1 MDLLKNLQTTKMPNL
16 KDIKTQINSVG
27 STKKITSAMKMVA
40 ASKLRRSQ
48 EKAEAARPYSSRLEE
63 MLTSLASSA
72 LSGEG
77 IIKLLTGTGK
87 DDNYLVV
94 PVSADRGLCGG
105 FNSSI
110 NKETFKLMKFL
121 EDQNKKAQLLTVGK
135 KSRDFFNRIMK
146 EKIIESFVDTNVSG
160 TGYEAALKISNKL
173 QELYFEGTFDKCILI
188 YNKFKSVISQEVT
201 QQQLIP
207 LDVSSKSDDKN
218 ENEITDNSIYIYEP
232 DEETIL
238 QDLLPKN
245 VSIQIFKVLLESDAG
260 EQGARM
266 AAMDNATRNAGEMID
281 SLTLKY
287 NRTRQAFITKEL
299 IEIISGAESI

>member
-1 MDLLKNLQTTKMPNL
+1 MPSL
-16 KDIKTQINSVG
+16 KDIKTQINSVV
-27 STKKITSAMKMVA
+27 STKKITTAMKMVA

-48 EKAEAARPYSSRLEE
+48 EKAVAARPYSSRLEE
-63 MLTSLASSA
+63 MLSSLASSA
-72 LSGEG
+72 ASGEG
-77 IIKLLTGTGK
+77 IIKLLTGTGN
-87 DDNYLVV
+87 DQNYMIV

-110 NKETFKLMKFL
+110 NRETFKLVKSL
-121 EDQNKKAQLLTVGK
+121 EKDGKNVQLMPVGK
-135 KSRDFFNRIMK
+135 KSRDFFNRVMK
-146 EKIIESFVDTNVSG
+146 DKIAESFIDLNVSNS
-160 TGYEAALKISNKL
+160 GYDSALQVSNKL
-173 QELYFEGTFDKCILI
+173 QDLYFDGKFDKCILVF
-188 YNKFKSVISQEVT
+188 NKFVSAISQDVT

-207 LDVSSKSDDKN
+207 LDVSESSKEVKEDGNDAKA
-218 ENEITDNSIYIYEP
+218 IYDYEP

-238 QDLLPKN
+238 KDLLPKN

-260 EQGARM
+260 EHGARM

-281 SLTLKY
+281 GLTLKY

>member
-1 MDLLKNLQTTKMPNL
+1 MPSL

-27 STKKITSAMKMVA
+27 STRKITSAMKMVA

-63 MLTSLASSA
+63 MLASLASSA
-72 LSGEG
+72 ASGEG
-77 IIKLLTGTGK
+77 IIKLLTGTGN
-87 DDNYLVV
+87 DQNYIVV

-110 NKETFKLMKFL
+110 NRETFKLVKSL
-121 EDQNKKAQLLTVGK
+121 EGDGKNVQIMPLGK
-135 KSRDFFNRIMK
+135 KSRDFFNRVMK
-146 EKIIESFVDTNVSG
+146 DQIIESFVDLNISN
-160 TGYEAALKISNKL
+160 TGYDSALQVSNKL
-173 QELYFEGTFDKCILI
+173 QELYFEEKFDKCILVF
-188 YNKFKSVISQEVT
+188 NKFKSAISQEVT
-201 QQQLIP
+201 KQQLIP
-207 LDVSSKSDDKN
+207 LDVSTSSKEENADDSSAKA
-218 ENEITDNSIYIYEP
+218 IYDYEP

-238 QDLLPKN
+238 KDLLPKN

-260 EQGARM
+260 EHGARM

-299 IEIISGAESI
+299 IEIISGAESV

>member
-1 MDLLKNLQTTKMPNL
+1 MPSL

-63 MLTSLASSA
+63 MLSSLASSA
-72 LSGEG
+72 ASGEG
-77 IIKLLTGTGK
+77 IIKLLTGTGN
-87 DDNYLVV
+87 DQNYVVV

-110 NKETFKLMKFL
+110 NRETFKLVKSL
-121 EDQNKKAQLLTVGK
+121 EGNGKKVQLMPVGK
-135 KSRDFFNRIMK
+135 KSRDFFNRVMK
-146 EKIIESFVDTNVSG
+146 DQIIESFVDLNVSS
-160 TGYEAALKISNKL
+160 TGYESALNISNKL
-173 QELYFEGTFDKCILI
+173 QELYFDGKFDKCILVF
-188 YNKFKSVISQEVT
+188 NKFKSAISQEVT

-207 LDVSSKSDDKN
+207 LDISNSEKEEEKENSSN
-218 ENEITDNSIYIYEP
+218 AIYDYEP

-238 QDLLPKN
+238 KDLLPKN

>member
-1 MDLLKNLQTTKMPNL
+1 MPSL

-27 STKKITSAMKMVA
+27 STRKITSAMKMVA

-63 MLTSLASSA
+63 MLASLASSA
-72 LSGEG
+72 ASGEG
-77 IIKLLTGTGK
+77 IIKLLTGTGN
-87 DDNYLVV
+87 DQNYIVV

-110 NKETFKLMKFL
+110 NRETFKLVKSL
-121 EDQNKKAQLLTVGK
+121 EGNGKNVQIMPLGK
-135 KSRDFFNRIMK
+135 KSRDFFNRVMK
-146 EKIIESFVDTNVSG
+146 DQIIESFVDLNISN
-160 TGYEAALKISNKL
+160 TGYDSALQVSNKL
-173 QELYFEGTFDKCILI
+173 QELYFEEKFDKCILVF
-188 YNKFKSVISQEVT
+188 NKFKSAISQEVT
-201 QQQLIP
+201 KQQLIP
-207 LDVSSKSDDKN
+207 LDVSNLSKEDNTDDSSAKA
-218 ENEITDNSIYIYEP
+218 IYDYEP

-238 QDLLPKN
+238 KDLLPKN

-260 EQGARM
+260 EHGARM

-299 IEIISGAESI
+299 IEIISGAESV

>member
-1 MDLLKNLQTTKMPNL
+1 
-16 KDIKTQINSVG
+16 
-27 STKKITSAMKMVA
+27 MKMVA

-48 EKAEAARPYSSRLEE
+48 EKAVAARPYSSRLEE
-63 MLTSLASSA
+63 MLSSLASSA
-72 LSGEG
+72 ASGEG
-77 IIKLLTGTGK
+77 IIKLLTGTGN
-87 DDNYLVV
+87 DQNYMIV

-110 NKETFKLMKFL
+110 NRETFKLVKSL
-121 EDQNKKAQLLTVGK
+121 EKDGKNVQLMPVGK
-135 KSRDFFNRIMK
+135 KSRDFFNRVMK
-146 EKIIESFVDTNVSG
+146 DKIAESFIDLNVSNS
-160 TGYEAALKISNKL
+160 GYDSALQVSNKL
-173 QELYFEGTFDKCILI
+173 QDLYFNGKFDKCILVF
-188 YNKFKSVISQEVT
+188 NKFVSAISQDVT

-207 LDVSSKSDDKN
+207 LDVSESSKEVKEDGNDAKA
-218 ENEITDNSIYIYEP
+218 IYDYEP

-238 QDLLPKN
+238 KDLLPKN

-260 EQGARM
+260 EHGARM

-281 SLTLKY
+281 GLTLKY

>member
-1 MDLLKNLQTTKMPNL
+1 MPSL
-16 KDIKTQINSVG
+16 KDIKTQINSVV
-27 STKKITSAMKMVA
+27 STKKITTAMKMVA

-48 EKAEAARPYSSRLEE
+48 EKAVAARPYSSRLEE
-63 MLTSLASSA
+63 MLSSLASSA
-72 LSGEG
+72 ASGEG
-77 IIKLLTGTGK
+77 VIKLLTGTGN
-87 DDNYLVV
+87 DQNYVVV

-110 NKETFKLMKFL
+110 NRETFKLVKSL
-121 EDQNKKAQLLTVGK
+121 EKDGKNVQLMPVGK
-135 KSRDFFNRIMK
+135 KSRDFFNRVMK
-146 EKIIESFVDTNVSG
+146 VQIVESFIDLNVSNS
-160 TGYEAALKISNKL
+160 GYDSALQVSNKL
-173 QELYFEGTFDKCILI
+173 QDLYFDGKFDKCILVF
-188 YNKFKSVISQEVT
+188 NKFKSAISQEVT

-207 LDVSSKSDDKN
+207 LDVSESSKEDKKDDNAAKA
-218 ENEITDNSIYIYEP
+218 IYDYEP

-238 QDLLPKN
+238 KDLLPKN

-260 EQGARM
+260 EHGARM

-281 SLTLKY
+281 GLTLKY

>member
-1 MDLLKNLQTTKMPNL
+1 MPSL
-16 KDIKTQINSVG
+16 KDIKTQINSVV
-27 STKKITSAMKMVA
+27 STKKITTAMKMVA

-48 EKAEAARPYSSRLEE
+48 EKAVAARPYSSRLEE
-63 MLTSLASSA
+63 MLSSLASSA
-72 LSGEG
+72 ASGEG
-77 IIKLLTGTGK
+77 IIKLLTGTGN
-87 DDNYLVV
+87 DQNYIVV

-110 NKETFKLMKFL
+110 NRETFKLVKSL
-121 EDQNKKAQLLTVGK
+121 QNDGKNVQLMPVGK
-135 KSRDFFNRIMK
+135 KSRDFFNRVMK
-146 EKIIESFVDTNVSG
+146 EQIVESFIDLNVSNN
-160 TGYEAALKISNKL
+160 GYDSALSVSNKL
-173 QELYFEGTFDKCILI
+173 QDLYFEGKFDKCILVF
-188 YNKFKSVISQEVT
+188 NKFKSAISQEVT

-207 LDVSSKSDDKN
+207 LDVSESSTESK
-218 ENEITDNSIYIYEP
+218 EDNNDAKAIYDYEP

-238 QDLLPKN
+238 KDLLPKN

-260 EQGARM
+260 EHGARM

-281 SLTLKY
+281 GLTLKY

>member
-1 MDLLKNLQTTKMPNL
+1 MPSL

-63 MLTSLASSA
+63 MLSSLASSA
-72 LSGEG
+72 ASGEG
-77 IIKLLTGTGK
+77 IIKLLTGTGN
-87 DDNYLVV
+87 DQNYIVV

-110 NKETFKLMKFL
+110 NRETFKLVKSL
-121 EDQNKKAQLLTVGK
+121 EGNGKKAQLMPVGK
-135 KSRDFFNRIMK
+135 KSRDFFNRVMK
-146 EKIIESFVDTNVSG
+146 DQIIESFVDLNVSS
-160 TGYEAALKISNKL
+160 TGYESALNISNKL
-173 QELYFEGTFDKCILI
+173 QELYFDGKFDKCILVF
-188 YNKFKSVISQEVT
+188 NKFKSAISQEVT

-207 LDVSSKSDDKN
+207 LDVSNSEKEEEK
-218 ENEITDNSIYIYEP
+218 ENSSNAIYDYEP

-238 QDLLPKN
+238 KDLLPKN

>member
-1 MDLLKNLQTTKMPNL
+1 MPSL

-94 PVSADRGLCGG
+94 PVNADRGLCGG

-110 NKETFKLMKFL
+110 NKETFKLMKSL
-121 EDQNKKAQLLTVGK
+121 EDQNKKVKLLTIGK

-160 TGYEAALKISNKL
+160 TGYQAALKISNKL
-173 QELYFEGTFDKCILI
+173 QELYFEGTFDKCIII

-207 LDVSSKSDDKN
+207 LNVSSKSDDKN
-218 ENEITDNSIYIYEP
+218 EKEIIDNSIYIYEP
-232 DEETIL
+232 DEEIIL

-245 VSIQIFKVLLESDAG
+245 VSIQIFKVLLENDAG

>member
-1 MDLLKNLQTTKMPNL
+1 MPSL

-63 MLTSLASSA
+63 MLSSLASSA
-72 LSGEG
+72 ASGEG
-77 IIKLLTGTGK
+77 IIKLLTGTGN
-87 DDNYLVV
+87 DQNYIVV

-110 NKETFKLMKFL
+110 NRETFKLVKSL
-121 EDQNKKAQLLTVGK
+121 EGNGKKVQLMPVGK
-135 KSRDFFNRIMK
+135 KSRDFFNRVMK
-146 EKIIESFVDTNVSG
+146 DQIIESFVDLNVSS
-160 TGYEAALKISNKL
+160 TGYESALNISNKL
-173 QELYFEGTFDKCILI
+173 QQLYFEGKFDKCILVF
-188 YNKFKSVISQEVT
+188 NKFKSAISQEVT

-207 LDVSSKSDDKN
+207 LDVSNSEKEEEK
-218 ENEITDNSIYIYEP
+218 ENSSNAIYDYEP

-238 QDLLPKN
+238 KDLLPKN

>member
-1 MDLLKNLQTTKMPNL
+1 MPSL

-63 MLTSLASSA
+63 MLSSLASSA
-72 LSGEG
+72 ASGEG
-77 IIKLLTGTGK
+77 IIKLLTGTGN
-87 DDNYLVV
+87 DQNYIVV

-110 NKETFKLMKFL
+110 NRETFKLVKSL
-121 EDQNKKAQLLTVGK
+121 ESNGKKIQLMPVGK
-135 KSRDFFNRIMK
+135 KSRDFFNRVMK
-146 EKIIESFVDTNVSG
+146 DQIIESFVDLNVSS
-160 TGYEAALKISNKL
+160 TGYESALNISNKL
-173 QELYFEGTFDKCILI
+173 QELYFEGKFDKCILVF
-188 YNKFKSVISQEVT
+188 NKFKSAISQEVT

-207 LDVSSKSDDKN
+207 LDVSNSEKKEEK
-218 ENEITDNSIYIYEP
+218 ENFSNAIYDYEP

-238 QDLLPKN
+238 KDLLPKN

>member
-1 MDLLKNLQTTKMPNL
+1 MPSL

-63 MLTSLASSA
+63 MLSSLASSA
-72 LSGEG
+72 ASGEG
-77 IIKLLTGTGK
+77 IIKLLTGTGN
-87 DDNYLVV
+87 DQNYIVV

-110 NKETFKLMKFL
+110 NRETFKLVKSL
-121 EDQNKKAQLLTVGK
+121 EGNGKKVQLMPVGK
-135 KSRDFFNRIMK
+135 KSRDFFNRVMK
-146 EKIIESFVDTNVSG
+146 DQIIESFVDLNVSS
-160 TGYEAALKISNKL
+160 TGYESALNISNKL
-173 QELYFEGTFDKCILI
+173 QELYFDGKFDKCILVF
-188 YNKFKSVISQEVT
+188 NKFKSAISQEVT

-207 LDVSSKSDDKN
+207 LDVSNSEKEEEK
-218 ENEITDNSIYIYEP
+218 ENYSNAIYDYEP

-238 QDLLPKN
+238 KDLLPKN

>member
-1 MDLLKNLQTTKMPNL
+1 MPSL

-63 MLTSLASSA
+63 MLASLASSA
-72 LSGEG
+72 SSGEG
-77 IIKLLTGTGK
+77 IIKLLTGTGN
-87 DDNYLVV
+87 DQNYIVV

-110 NKETFKLMKFL
+110 NRETFKLVKSL
-121 EDQNKKAQLLTVGK
+121 EGNGKKVQLMPVGK
-135 KSRDFFNRIMK
+135 KSRDFFNRVMK
-146 EKIIESFVDTNVSG
+146 DQIIESFVDLNVSS
-160 TGYEAALKISNKL
+160 TGYESALNISNKL
-173 QELYFEGTFDKCILI
+173 QELYFDGKFDKCILVF
-188 YNKFKSVISQEVT
+188 NKFKSAISQEVT

-207 LDVSSKSDDKN
+207 LDVSNSEKEEEK
-218 ENEITDNSIYIYEP
+218 ENSSNAIYDYEP

-238 QDLLPKN
+238 KDLLPKN

>member
-1 MDLLKNLQTTKMPNL
+1 MPSL

-48 EKAEAARPYSSRLEE
+48 EKAEAARPYSSRLVE
-63 MLTSLASSA
+63 MLASLASSA
-72 LSGEG
+72 ASGEG
-77 IIKLLTGTGK
+77 IIRLLTGTGN
-87 DDNYLVV
+87 DQNYIVV

-110 NKETFKLMKFL
+110 NRETFKLIKSL
-121 EDQNKKAQLLTVGK
+121 ESDGKNVQLMPVGK
-135 KSRDFFNRIMK
+135 KSRDFFNRVMK
-146 EKIIESFVDTNVSG
+146 DQITESFVDLNISNSG
-160 TGYEAALKISNKL
+160 YDSALQVSNKL
-173 QELYFEGTFDKCILI
+173 QELYFDGKFDKCILV

-207 LDVSSKSDDKN
+207 LDISNSSNEENTDDIATKA
-218 ENEITDNSIYIYEP
+218 IYDYEP

-238 QDLLPKN
+238 KDLLPKN

-260 EQGARM
+260 EHGARM

>member
-1 MDLLKNLQTTKMPNL
+1 MPSL

-63 MLTSLASSA
+63 MLSSLASSA
-72 LSGEG
+72 ASGEG
-77 IIKLLTGTGK
+77 IIKLLTGTGN
-87 DDNYLVV
+87 DQNYIVV

-110 NKETFKLMKFL
+110 NRETFKLVKSL
-121 EDQNKKAQLLTVGK
+121 EGNGKKVQLMPVGK
-135 KSRDFFNRIMK
+135 KSRDFFNRVMK
-146 EKIIESFVDTNVSG
+146 DQIIVSFVDLNVSS
-160 TGYEAALKISNKL
+160 TGYESALNISNKL
-173 QELYFEGTFDKCILI
+173 QELYFDGKFDKCILVF
-188 YNKFKSVISQEVT
+188 NKFKSAISQEVT

-207 LDVSSKSDDKN
+207 LDVSNSEKEEEK
-218 ENEITDNSIYIYEP
+218 ENSSNAIYDYEP

-238 QDLLPKN
+238 KDLLPKN

>member
-1 MDLLKNLQTTKMPNL
+1 MPSL

-63 MLTSLASSA
+63 MLVSLASSVA
-72 LSGEG
+72 SGDG
-77 IIKLLTGTGK
+77 IIQLLTGTGN
-87 DDNYLVV
+87 DQNYVII

-110 NKETFKLMKFL
+110 NRETFKLVKSL
-121 EDQNKKAQLLTVGK
+121 EKDGKKVELMPVGK
-135 KSRDFFNRIMK
+135 KSRDFFNRVMK
-146 EKIIESFVDTNVSG
+146 DQILESFVDLNVSQS
-160 TGYEAALKISNKL
+160 GYDSALQVSNKL
-173 QELYFEGTFDKCILI
+173 QELFFEGKFDKCILVF
-188 YNKFKSVISQEVT
+188 NKFKSVISQEVT

-207 LDVSSKSDDKN
+207 LDVSNSPKEENPDDNVVKA
-218 ENEITDNSIYIYEP
+218 IYDYEP

-238 QDLLPKN
+238 KDLLPKN

-260 EQGARM
+260 EHGARM

>member
-1 MDLLKNLQTTKMPNL
+1 MPSL

-27 STKKITSAMKMVA
+27 STRKITSAMKMVA

-63 MLTSLASSA
+63 MLASLASSA
-72 LSGEG
+72 ASGEG
-77 IIKLLTGTGK
+77 IIKLLTGTGN
-87 DDNYLVV
+87 DQNYIIV

-110 NKETFKLMKFL
+110 NRETFKLVKSL
-121 EDQNKKAQLLTVGK
+121 EGDGKNVQIMPLGK
-135 KSRDFFNRIMK
+135 KSRDFFNRVMK
-146 EKIIESFVDTNVSG
+146 DQIIESFVDLNISN
-160 TGYEAALKISNKL
+160 TGYDSALQVSNKL
-173 QELYFEGTFDKCILI
+173 QELYFEEKFDKCILVF
-188 YNKFKSVISQEVT
+188 NKFKSAISQEVT
-201 QQQLIP
+201 KQQLIP
-207 LDVSSKSDDKN
+207 LDVSNSSKEENADDSSAKA
-218 ENEITDNSIYIYEP
+218 IYEYEP

-238 QDLLPKN
+238 KDLLPKN

-260 EQGARM
+260 EHGARM

>member
-1 MDLLKNLQTTKMPNL
+1 MPSL

-63 MLTSLASSA
+63 MLSSLASSA
-72 LSGEG
+72 ASGEG
-77 IIKLLTGTGK
+77 IIKLLTGTGN
-87 DDNYLVV
+87 DQNYVVV

-110 NKETFKLMKFL
+110 NRETFKLVKSL
-121 EDQNKKAQLLTVGK
+121 ETNGKKVQLMPVGK
-135 KSRDFFNRIMK
+135 KSRDFFNRVMK
-146 EKIIESFVDTNVSG
+146 DQIIESFVDLNVSS
-160 TGYEAALKISNKL
+160 TGYESALNISNKL
-173 QELYFEGTFDKCILI
+173 QELYFEGKFDKCILVF
-188 YNKFKSVISQEVT
+188 NKFKSAISQEVT

-207 LDVSSKSDDKN
+207 LDVSNSEKEEEK
-218 ENEITDNSIYIYEP
+218 ENSSNAIYDYEP

-238 QDLLPKN
+238 KDLLPKN

>member
-1 MDLLKNLQTTKMPNL
+1 MPSL

-63 MLTSLASSA
+63 MLSSLASSA
-72 LSGEG
+72 ASGEG
-77 IIKLLTGTGK
+77 IIKLLTGTGN
-87 DDNYLVV
+87 DQNYIVV

-110 NKETFKLMKFL
+110 NRETFKLVKSL
-121 EDQNKKAQLLTVGK
+121 EGNGKKVQLMPVGK
-135 KSRDFFNRIMK
+135 KSRDFFNRVMK
-146 EKIIESFVDTNVSG
+146 DQIIESFVDLNVSS
-160 TGYEAALKISNKL
+160 TGYESALNISNKL
-173 QELYFEGTFDKCILI
+173 QELYFEGKFDKCILVF
-188 YNKFKSVISQEVT
+188 NKFKSAISQEVT

-207 LDVSSKSDDKN
+207 LDVSNSEKEEEKENSSKS
-218 ENEITDNSIYIYEP
+218 IYHYEP
-232 DEETIL
+232 DDETFL
-238 QDLLPKN
+238 KDLLPKN

>member
-1 MDLLKNLQTTKMPNL
+1 MPSL

-27 STKKITSAMKMVA
+27 STRKITSAMKMVA

-63 MLTSLASSA
+63 MLASLASSA
-72 LSGEG
+72 ASGEG
-77 IIKLLTGTGK
+77 IIKLLTGTGS
-87 DDNYLVV
+87 DQNYIVV

-110 NKETFKLMKFL
+110 NRETFKLVKSL
-121 EDQNKKAQLLTVGK
+121 EGDGKNVQIMPLGK
-135 KSRDFFNRIMK
+135 KSRDFFNRVMK
-146 EKIIESFVDTNVSG
+146 DQIIESFVDLNISN
-160 TGYEAALKISNKL
+160 TGYDSALQVSNKL
-173 QELYFEGTFDKCILI
+173 QELYFEEKFDKCILVF
-188 YNKFKSVISQEVT
+188 NKFKSAISQEVT
-201 QQQLIP
+201 KQQLIP
-207 LDVSSKSDDKN
+207 LDVSNSSKE
-218 ENEITDNSIYIYEP
+218 ENTDNSSAKAIYDYEP

-238 QDLLPKN
+238 KDLLPKN

-260 EQGARM
+260 EHGARM

>member
-1 MDLLKNLQTTKMPNL
+1 MPSL
-16 KDIKTQINSVG
+16 KDIKTQINSVV
-27 STKKITSAMKMVA
+27 STKKITTAMKMVA

-48 EKAEAARPYSSRLEE
+48 EKAVAARPYSSRLEE
-63 MLTSLASSA
+63 MLSSLASSA
-72 LSGEG
+72 ASGDG
-77 IIKLLTGTGK
+77 IIELLTGTGN
-87 DDNYLVV
+87 DQNYMIV

-110 NKETFKLMKFL
+110 NRETFKLVKSL
-121 EDQNKKAQLLTVGK
+121 EKDGKNVQLMPVGK
-135 KSRDFFNRIMK
+135 KSRDFFNRVMK
-146 EKIIESFVDTNVSG
+146 DQIAESFIDLNVSNS
-160 TGYEAALKISNKL
+160 GYDSALQVSNKL
-173 QELYFEGTFDKCILI
+173 QDLYFDGKFDKCILVF
-188 YNKFKSVISQEVT
+188 NKFVSAISQDVT

-207 LDVSSKSDDKN
+207 LDVSESSKEVKEDGNDAKA
-218 ENEITDNSIYIYEP
+218 IYDYEP

-238 QDLLPKN
+238 KDLLPKN

-260 EQGARM
+260 EHGARM

-281 SLTLKY
+281 GLTLKY

>member
-1 MDLLKNLQTTKMPNL
+1 MPSL

-63 MLTSLASSA
+63 MLASLASSA
-72 LSGEG
+72 ASGEG
-77 IIKLLTGTGK
+77 IIKLLTGTGNDK
-87 DDNYLVV
+87 NYMVV

-110 NKETFKLMKFL
+110 NRETHKLVKSL
-121 EDQNKKAQLLTVGK
+121 ESEGKNVQLIPVGK
-135 KSRDFFNRIMK
+135 KSRDFFNRLMK
-146 EKIIESFVDTNVSG
+146 NQIVETFADLNVSI
-160 TGYEAALKISNKL
+160 TGYESALQVSNKL
-173 QELYFEGTFDKCILI
+173 QQLYFDGKFDKCILVF
-188 YNKFKSVISQEVT
+188 NKFKSAISQEVT

-207 LDVSSKSDDKN
+207 LDISSSLKEKKSDDNTEAKA
-218 ENEITDNSIYIYEP
+218 IYDYEP

-238 QDLLPKN
+238 KDLLPKN

>member
-1 MDLLKNLQTTKMPNL
+1 MPSL
-16 KDIKTQINSVG
+16 KDIKTQINSVV
-27 STKKITSAMKMVA
+27 STKKITTAMKMVA

-48 EKAEAARPYSSRLEE
+48 EKAVAARPYSSRLEE
-63 MLTSLASSA
+63 MLSSLASSA
-72 LSGEG
+72 ASGEG
-77 IIKLLTGTGK
+77 IIKLLTGTGN
-87 DDNYLVV
+87 DQNYMIV

-110 NKETFKLMKFL
+110 NRETFKLVKSL
-121 EDQNKKAQLLTVGK
+121 EKDGKNVQLMPVGK
-135 KSRDFFNRIMK
+135 KSRDFFNRVMK
-146 EKIIESFVDTNVSG
+146 DQIAESFIDLNVSNS
-160 TGYEAALKISNKL
+160 GYDSALQVSNKL
-173 QELYFEGTFDKCILI
+173 QDLYFDGKFDKCILVF
-188 YNKFKSVISQEVT
+188 NKFISAISQDVT

-207 LDVSSKSDDKN
+207 LDVSESSKEEK
-218 ENEITDNSIYIYEP
+218 EDNNDAKAIYDYEP

-238 QDLLPKN
+238 KDLLPKN

-260 EQGARM
+260 EHGARM

-281 SLTLKY
+281 GLTLKY

>member
-1 MDLLKNLQTTKMPNL
+1 MPSL

-27 STKKITSAMKMVA
+27 STRKITSAMKMVA

-63 MLTSLASSA
+63 MLASLASSA
-72 LSGEG
+72 ASGEG
-77 IIKLLTGTGK
+77 IIKLLTGTGN
-87 DDNYLVV
+87 DQNYIIV

-110 NKETFKLMKFL
+110 NRETFKLVKSL
-121 EDQNKKAQLLTVGK
+121 EGDGKNVQIMPLGK
-135 KSRDFFNRIMK
+135 KSRDFFNRVMK
-146 EKIIESFVDTNVSG
+146 DQIIESFVDLNISN
-160 TGYEAALKISNKL
+160 TGYDSALQVSNKL
-173 QELYFEGTFDKCILI
+173 QELYFEEKFDKCILVF
-188 YNKFKSVISQEVT
+188 NKFKSAISQEVT
-201 QQQLIP
+201 KQQLIP
-207 LDVSSKSDDKN
+207 LDVSNSSKEENVDDSSAKA
-218 ENEITDNSIYIYEP
+218 IYDYEP

-238 QDLLPKN
+238 KDLLPKN

-260 EQGARM
+260 EHGARM

-299 IEIISGAESI
+299 IEIISGAESV

>member
-1 MDLLKNLQTTKMPNL
+1 MPSL

-110 NKETFKLMKFL
+110 NKETFKLMKSL
-121 EDQNKKAQLLTVGK
+121 QDQNKKVQLLTIGK
-135 KSRDFFNRIMK
+135 KSGDFFNRIMK
-146 EKIIESFVDTNVSG
+146 EKIIENFVDTNVSSV
-160 TGYEAALKISNKL
+160 GYEAVLKISNKL

-260 EQGARM
+260 EHGARM

>member
-1 MDLLKNLQTTKMPNL
+1 MPSL
-16 KDIKTQINSVG
+16 KDIKNQINSVG

-63 MLTSLASSA
+63 MLVSLASSA
-72 LSGEG
+72 ASGEG
-77 IIKLLTGTGK
+77 IIKLLTGTGN
-87 DDNYLVV
+87 DQNYVV
-94 PVSADRGLCGG
+94 IPVSADRGLCGG

-110 NKETFKLMKFL
+110 NRETFKLVKSL
-121 EDQNKKAQLLTVGK
+121 EEDGKKVELMPVGK
-135 KSRDFFNRIMK
+135 KSRDFFNRVMK
-146 EKIIESFVDTNVSG
+146 DQILESFVDLNVSLS
-160 TGYEAALKISNKL
+160 GYDSALKVSNYL
-173 QELYFEGTFDKCILI
+173 QELYFEGKFDKCILVF
-188 YNKFKSVISQEVT
+188 NKFKSVISQEVT

-207 LDVSSKSDDKN
+207 LDVSNSPKEENPDDNVVKA
-218 ENEITDNSIYIYEP
+218 IYDYEP

-238 QDLLPKN
+238 KDLLPKN

-260 EQGARM
+260 EHGARM

-299 IEIISGAESI
+299 IEIISGAESV